1 LRADRR
7 ISMASEQGDPAPLP
21 SGIEKWVADRTA
33 ETGDSRETVLA
44 RAVASY
50 RLLTEDADEN
60 EALETTLSEL
70 EARIEAL
77 ESDPAPESDRIEE
90 LEAELDDHVK
100 DLRSRI
106 VDVVKEARSRAPA
119 NHGHAE
125 LDDRLSALEGEVDT
139 LGGESTEELRVS
151 IDEVETELASLDE
164 MIEDRLDAAEGDL
177 DSATGSIET
186 LETKAD
192 RLAGAVID
200 LRRRL
205 KRVESHITHQTAL
218 AELLETA
225 AREEIEKARCDNCNE
240 TVQLGL
246 LVEPACPHCRSAFD
260 GIEPGSM
267 FFKSAWLTIAD
278 RPALEAGETTE
289 QPFEANGSDAQSV
302 DNDHTHRTDQ

>member
-1 LRADRR
+1 
-7 ISMASEQGDPAPLP
+7 MASEQGDQAPLP
-21 SGIEKWVADRTA
+21 SGIEEWIADRTA
-33 ETGDSRETVLA
+33 DTGESRETVLA
-44 RAVASY
+44 RAVAAY
-50 RLLTEDADEN
+50 RLLADDADEDA
-60 EALETTLSEL
+60 ALETTLSEL

-77 ESDPAPESDRIEE
+77 ESDPAPDADRIEE
-90 LEAELDDHVK
+90 LEADLEEHVE

-119 NHGHAE
+119 EHTHEE
-125 LDDRLSALEGEVDT
+125 LDDRLAAVEDELAGLDD
-139 LGGESTEELRVS
+139 ESTVEELRAS
-151 IDEVETELASLDE
+151 TEAIESEVEALDE
-164 MIEDRLDAAEGDL
+164 MVESRLSAAEGEL
-177 DSATGSIET
+177 GSVSEAVET

-192 RLAGAVID
+192 RLAGAVVD

-205 KRVESHITHQTAL
+205 TRVESHVSHQTAL
-218 AELLETA
+218 AQLLETA

-278 RPALEAGETTE
+278 RPALEAGATTE
-289 QPFEANGSDAQSV
+289 QPFDADDSDAQPV
-302 DNDHTHRTDQ
+302 DDGHIHRNDR

>member
-1 LRADRR
+1 
-7 ISMASEQGDPAPLP
+7 MASEQEDPAPLP
-21 SGIEKWVADRTA
+21 SGIEEWIADRTA

-50 RLLTEDADEN
+50 RLLAENADED
-60 EALETTLSEL
+60 EVLETTLSEL
-70 EARIEAL
+70 EARIAAL
-77 ESDPAPESDRIEE
+77 ESDSDPDADRIEA
-90 LEAELDDHVK
+90 LEAELDEHVE

-119 NHGHAE
+119 DHSH
-125 LDDRLSALEGEVDT
+125 
-139 LGGESTEELRVS
+139 EELRAS
-151 IDEVETELASLDE
+151 IEGIEAEVETLDE
-164 MIEDRLDAAEGDL
+164 MVEDRLGVAEGEL
-177 DSATGSIET
+177 GSVSESVET

-192 RLAGAVID
+192 RLAGAVVD

-225 AREEIEKARCDNCNE
+225 AREEIEKARCNNCNE

-246 LVEPACPHCRSAFD
+246 LVEPACPHCRSVFD

-278 RPALEAGETTE
+278 RPALEAGSTTE
-289 QPFEANGSDAQSV
+289 EPFDADGTDTQPV
-302 DNDHTHRTDQ
+302 DDGHTHRNDQ

>member
-1 LRADRR
+1 
-7 ISMASEQGDPAPLP
+7 MASEQGDQAPLP
-21 SGIEKWVADRTA
+21 SGIEEWIADRTA
-33 ETGDSRETVLA
+33 ETGESREAVLA
-44 RAVASY
+44 RAVAAY
-50 RLLTEDADEN
+50 RLLADDADEDN
-60 EALETTLSEL
+60 ALETTLSEL

-77 ESDPAPESDRIEE
+77 ETDPAPDADRIEA
-90 LEAELDDHVK
+90 LETELDEHVQ

-106 VDVVKEARSRAPA
+106 VDVAKEARSRAPA
-119 NHGHAE
+119 EHSHEE
-125 LDDRLSALEGEVDT
+125 LDDRLAAVEDDLAGLDDYEATTEELRT
-139 LGGESTEELRVS
+139 STEELKS
-151 IDEVETELASLDE
+151 EVETLDDVVESRLGATEDELGSVSESL
-164 MIEDRLDAAEGDL
+164 
-177 DSATGSIET
+177 ET

-192 RLAGAVID
+192 RLAGAVVD

-205 KRVESHITHQTAL
+205 KRVESHVTHQTAL

-278 RPALEAGETTE
+278 RPALEAGSTTE
-289 QPFEANGSDAQSV
+289 QPFDTDGSDTQPADDGHSRRS
-302 DNDHTHRTDQ
+302 DR

>member
-1 LRADRR
+1 
-7 ISMASEQGDPAPLP
+7 MASEQGDSAPLP
-21 SGIEKWVADRTA
+21 SGIEEWIADRTA
-33 ETGDSRETVLA
+33 ETGDSRERVLA

-50 RLLTEDADEN
+50 RQLTDDVDEDD
-60 EALETTLSEL
+60 ALETTLSEL

-77 ESDPAPESDRIEE
+77 ENDSAPDADRVEA
-90 LEAELDDHVK
+90 LEAELDEHVE

-119 NHGHAE
+119 DHDHEALDERLSDVEAAVDG
-125 LDDRLSALEGEVDT
+125 LDDYESTADELREDTEQLAAEVD
-139 LGGESTEELRVS
+139 
-151 IDEVETELASLDE
+151 ALDE
-164 MIEDRLDAAEGDL
+164 MVEDRLDVAEGEL
-177 DSATGSIET
+177 SSVSESVET

-192 RLAGAVID
+192 RLAGAVVD

-205 KRVESHITHQTAL
+205 KRVESHVTHQTAL

-225 AREEIEKARCDNCNE
+225 AREDIEKARCDNCNE

-289 QPFEANGSDAQSV
+289 QPFDADERDTQPV
-302 DNDHTHRTDQ
+302 DGGHPNRTNE

>member
-1 LRADRR
+1 
-7 ISMASEQGDPAPLP
+7 MASEQGDAAPLP
-21 SGIEKWVADRTA
+21 SGIEEWIADRTA

-50 RLLTEDADEN
+50 RLLAEDADEDD
-60 EALETTLSEL
+60 ALETTLSEL

-77 ESDPAPESDRIEE
+77 ETESDPDSDRIEE
-90 LEAELDDHVK
+90 LEAELDEHVE

-119 NHGHAE
+119 DHGHAE
-125 LDDRLSALEGEVDT
+125 LDDRLSALEGEIDA
-139 LGGESTEELRVS
+139 LDRESTEELRES
-151 IDEVETELASLDE
+151 IEAVEAELAALDE
-164 MIEDRLDAAEGDL
+164 TIEDRLGAAEGEL
-177 DSATGSIET
+177 GSAAESIET

-192 RLAGAVID
+192 RLAGAVVD

-205 KRVESHITHQTAL
+205 KRVESHVTHQTAL

-225 AREEIEKARCDNCNE
+225 AREDIEKARCDNCNE
-240 TVQLGL
+240 TVKLGL

-289 QPFEANGSDAQSV
+289 QPFEADGSDAQSV
-302 DNDHTHRTDQ
+302 DDDRTHRTDQ

>member
-1 LRADRR
+1 
-7 ISMASEQGDPAPLP
+7 MASEQGDQAPLP
-21 SGIEKWVADRTA
+21 SGIEEWIADRTA
-33 ETGDSRETVLA
+33 DTGDSRETVLA

-50 RLLTEDADEN
+50 RLLAEDADED
-60 EALETTLSEL
+60 EVLETTLSEL

-77 ESDPAPESDRIEE
+77 EADPAPDSDRIEA
-90 LEAELDDHVK
+90 LEADLDDHVE

-119 NHGHAE
+119 DHSHEAF
-125 LDDRLSALEGEVDT
+125 DDRLSAVEDDLAGIADYESTVEG
-139 LGGESTEELRVS
+139 LRESTEQLEA
-151 IDEVETELASLDE
+151 EVGALDG
-164 MIEDRLDAAEGDL
+164 MIEDRLGVAEGEL
-177 DSATGSIET
+177 GSVSESVET

-192 RLAGAVID
+192 RLAGAVVD

-205 KRVESHITHQTAL
+205 KRIESHVTHQTAL
-218 AELLETA
+218 AKLLETA
-225 AREEIEKARCDNCNE
+225 AREDIEKARCDNCNE

-278 RPALEAGETTE
+278 RPALEAGATTE
-289 QPFEANGSDAQSV
+289 EPFEADGTDTQSA
-302 DNDHTHRTDQ
+302 DGESYRTDR

>member
-1 LRADRR
+1 
-7 ISMASEQGDPAPLP
+7 MASEQEDPAPLP
-21 SGIEKWVADRTA
+21 SGIEEWIADRTA

-50 RLLTEDADEN
+50 RLLAENADED
-60 EALETTLSEL
+60 EVLETTLSEL
-70 EARIEAL
+70 EARIAAL
-77 ESDPAPESDRIEE
+77 ESDSDPDADRIEA
-90 LEAELDDHVK
+90 LEAELDEHVE

-119 NHGHAE
+119 DHSH
-125 LDDRLSALEGEVDT
+125 
-139 LGGESTEELRVS
+139 EELQAS
-151 IDEVETELASLDE
+151 IEEIEAEVETLDE
-164 MIEDRLDAAEGDL
+164 MVEDRLGVAEGEL
-177 DSATGSIET
+177 GSVSESVET

-192 RLAGAVID
+192 RLAGAVVD

-225 AREEIEKARCDNCNE
+225 AREEIEKARCNNCNE

-246 LVEPACPHCRSAFD
+246 LVEPACPHCRSVFD

-278 RPALEAGETTE
+278 RPALEAGSTTE
-289 QPFEANGSDAQSV
+289 EPFDADGTDTQPV
-302 DNDHTHRTDQ
+302 DDGHTHRNDQ

>member
-1 LRADRR
+1 
-7 ISMASEQGDPAPLP
+7 MASEQGDQAPLP
-21 SGIEKWVADRTA
+21 SGIEEWIADRTA
-33 ETGDSRETVLA
+33 DTGDSRETVLA

-50 RLLTEDADEN
+50 RLLAEDADED

-77 ESDPAPESDRIEE
+77 EADPAPDSDRIEE
-90 LEAELDDHVK
+90 LETELDDHVE

-119 NHGHAE
+119 DHSHEAF
-125 LDDRLSALEGEVDT
+125 DDRLSQLEDELAGIDDYEPTV
-139 LGGESTEELRVS
+139 EELRDS
-151 IDEVETELASLDE
+151 TDHLEAEVDALDE
-164 MIEDRLDAAEGDL
+164 MVEGRLSAAEGEL
-177 DSATGSIET
+177 GSVSESVET

-192 RLAGAVID
+192 RLAGAVVD

-205 KRVESHITHQTAL
+205 ERIESHVTHQTAL

-289 QPFEANGSDAQSV
+289 QPFDGDKSDPQPV
-302 DNDHTHRTDQ
+302 DDGHTHRTDP

>member
-1 LRADRR
+1 
-7 ISMASEQGDPAPLP
+7 MASEQGDPAPLP
-21 SGIEKWVADRTA
+21 SGIEEWIADRTA
-33 ETGDSRETVLA
+33 ETGDSREAVLA

-50 RLLTEDADEN
+50 RLLAEDADEDDV
-60 EALETTLSEL
+60 LETTLSEL

-77 ESDPAPESDRIEE
+77 ETDPDPESDRIEA
-90 LEAELDDHVK
+90 LEAELDDHVE

-119 NHGHAE
+119 DHGHAE
-125 LDDRLSALEGEVDT
+125 LDDRLSELEGEIDA
-139 LGGESTEELRVS
+139 LDGESTEELRAA
-151 IDEVETELASLDE
+151 IEEVEADLASLDE
-164 MIEDRLDAAEGDL
+164 MIEDRLGAAEGDL
-177 DSATGSIET
+177 DSATASVET

-192 RLAGAVID
+192 RLAGAVVD

-225 AREEIEKARCDNCNE
+225 SREEIEKARCDNCNE

-278 RPALEAGETTE
+278 RPALEAGKTTE
-289 QPFEANGSDAQSV
+289 QPFDGDKSDAQPV
-302 DNDHTHRTDQ
+302 EDGHTHRNDQ